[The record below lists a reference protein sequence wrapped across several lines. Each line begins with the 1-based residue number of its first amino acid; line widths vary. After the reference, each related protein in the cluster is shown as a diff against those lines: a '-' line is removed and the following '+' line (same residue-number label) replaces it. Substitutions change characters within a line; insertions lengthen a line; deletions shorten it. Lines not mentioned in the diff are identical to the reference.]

1 MPNRGNKR
9 MSRRALR
16 NHAASHDC
24 VVCGG
29 AATARYTNNQLEV
42 LVDHRG
48 DCRLTRP
55 TIDLGVPTPKLGH
68 RSGKRNQSKLIR

>member
-1 MPNRGNKR
+1 

-42 LVDHRG
+42 LVDHRN
-48 DCRLTRP
+48 DCRLTQP
-55 TIDLGVPTPKLGH
+55 TTDLAIDVPKLG
-68 RSGKRNQSKLIR
+68 RRTGKRNPHKLIR